1 MPSPCGAK
9 CYCASAS
16 FVSGRLL
23 VGMAAKTQKHN
34 KKAQL
39 RIRLLPLMKVND
51 VKNWPDLL
59 SGKKWHF
66 VLPIKL
72 MCWEGQNLRLP
83 GQINLL
89 STFTFGIIYHKYG
102 CKEKN

>member
-51 VKNWPDLL
+51 VKN
-59 SGKKWHF
+59 
-66 VLPIKL
+66 
-72 MCWEGQNLRLP
+72 
-83 GQINLL
+83 
-89 STFTFGIIYHKYG
+89 
-102 CKEKN
+102 